1 MSRILIADDHALFR
15 ESLKA
20 LVEARGYEVVGEA
33 SDGVQAVKLA
43 RDLQPDLVLL
53 DLRMPHLDG
62 LGAAR
67 LLREQVPSARV
78 VILTASEDE
87 ADLLEAV
94 KAGALGYLIKNLEA
108 STFFELLAR
117 VEAGEPVLTAAA
129 AQRVLQELAPKK
141 STAVD
146 PDALTDREEDVLRFL
161 VQGITSNRQLADALG
176 VSENTVRFHMR
187 NILDKL
193 HLHSR
198 AQAVGYALRHGV
210 LGPEQGKP

>member
-1 MSRILIADDHALFR
+1 MTRILIADDHALFR
-15 ESLKA
+15 ESLRA

-33 SDGVQAVKLA
+33 CDGQQAVELA
-43 RDLQPDLVLL
+43 RSLQPELVLL
-53 DLRMPHLDG
+53 DLSMPKLDG

-67 LLREQVPSARV
+67 RLREEVPAARV

-87 ADLLEAV
+87 SDVLEAV
-94 KAGALGYLIKNLEA
+94 KAGALGYLIKNLES

-117 VEAGEPVLTAAA
+117 VEAGEPVLTASA
-129 AQRVLQELAPKK
+129 AQKVLHELAPRRQQ
-141 STAVD
+141 VND
-146 PDALTDREEDVLRFL
+146 PDALTDREEDVLRHL
-161 VQGITSNRQLADALG
+161 VQGITSNRDLAEALG

-210 LGPEQGKP
+210 LGPDQGKA